1 MKLIR
6 KSKDLKVGDLVK
18 VDFTGSPDLDCHD
31 YKWTGICN
39 WHDGSFD
46 GEGNPV
52 GNAYKFS
59 FIVVSDGDSQYEPN
73 EEVTWTIYDLAQAGA
88 EVISESR

>member
-18 VDFTGSPDLDCHD
+18 VNFIASDPDCHD

-59 FIVVSDGDSQYEPN
+59 FIVVSDTDTWYKPN
-73 EEVTWTIYDLAQAGA
+73 QEVTWTIYDLAQAGA

>member
-6 KSKDLKVGDLVK
+6 KSKDLKVGDLVR
-18 VDFTGSPDLDCHD
+18 VNFTGATPMCND

-39 WHDGSFD
+39 WHDGTFD
-46 GEGNPV
+46 NEGNPI

-59 FIVVSDGDSQYEPN
+59 FIVVSDADELYDPN
-73 EEVTWTIYDLAQAGA
+73 EEITWTIYDLAQAGA

>member
-1 MKLIR
+1 MKAIR
-6 KSKDLKVGDLVK
+6 NSKDLKVGDLVRVNYK
-18 VDFTGSPDLDCHD
+18 ASEPNCND
-31 YKWTGICN
+31 YNWTGICN

-46 GEGNPV
+46 DKGKPV

-59 FIVVSDGDSQYEPN
+59 FIVISNCDPVYDTN
-73 EEVTWTIYDLAQAGA
+73 EEVTWTIYDLVQAGA